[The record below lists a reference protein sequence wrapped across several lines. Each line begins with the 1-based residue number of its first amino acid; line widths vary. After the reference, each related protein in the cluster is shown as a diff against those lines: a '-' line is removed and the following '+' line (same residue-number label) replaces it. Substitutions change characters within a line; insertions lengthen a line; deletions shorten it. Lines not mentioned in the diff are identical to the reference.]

1 MVKRSKK
8 REKYYKEKIIK
19 ELKDVNKESEATE
32 YSEKI
37 ESINEPNKSLT
48 QKEGWVKR
56 NSHWVAWGITL
67 FTFIFGLII
76 NNTIRE
82 HNEIETQRM
91 KPLNYSL
98 NEKEIESTGKI
109 KANGMTWVITP
120 EGVKFQ
126 IKNNNGG
133 FLSKIYVTSE
143 IENKNNKE
151 VFSINKGIDYA
162 ELEDIPQEKK
172 LNSNIDYKISNY
184 FQMNPRVE
192 NAIKEYT
199 KPENIEIDKNYLGL
213 VYKEKEDY
221 NYDINF
227 INLGAQINAYKNKVY
242 IHHLVILGN
251 NNEYQ
256 IITFLYRVGFSS
268 YERKPLDYNP
278 QTVNISDELISF
290 QSIEIFND
298 DLWSIK
304 ANGNDDFYELQ
315 ELAQNSYTNLI
326 SFLKENLL

>member
-1 MVKRSKK
+1 M
-8 REKYYKEKIIK
+8 
-19 ELKDVNKESEATE
+19 
-32 YSEKI
+32 
-37 ESINEPNKSLT
+37 
-48 QKEGWVKR
+48 
-56 NSHWVAWGITL
+56 
-67 FTFIFGLII
+67 
-76 NNTIRE
+76 
-82 HNEIETQRM
+82 
-91 KPLNYSL
+91 
-98 NEKEIESTGKI
+98 
-109 KANGMTWVITP
+109 
-120 EGVKFQ
+120 
-126 IKNNNGG
+126 
-133 FLSKIYVTSE
+133 TSE

-172 LNSNIDYKISNY
+172 LNSNMDYKISNY

-192 NAIKEYT
+192 KSIKEYS
-199 KPENIEIDKNYLGL
+199 KPEDIEIDKNYLGL
-213 VYKEKEDY
+213 VYKEKEEY

-242 IHHLVILGN
+242 IHHLVILGY

-268 YERKPLDYNP
+268 YERKFLDNNP